1 MKHSITLII
10 IFPLLLTSPLFRQF
24 MITTNSSLVRHPPSK
39 IPYSCKTNRLMLYFG
54 SPKPLIGNFMK
65 HILILLSVLL
75 LSSPLFGNPKGEH
88 TLYRWETSSG
98 IQWREFGDKDIHP
111 QYKGDVENGKP
122 SGLGVITFPDGSK
135 FVGEYK
141 DGEKNGQG
149 TFTFSW
155 GGKYEGEYKDG
166 KQNGQ
171 GVETYPSG
179 SMYVGEWKDGRKHG
193 QGTYTQ
199 YGSLLYPDGRKYVG
213 KYKNGKEWNGT
224 YYNNNGKKEYK
235 LVNGEIE

>member
-1 MKHSITLII
+1 MKHL
-10 IFPLLLTSPLFRQF
+10 
-24 MITTNSSLVRHPPSK
+24 
-39 IPYSCKTNRLMLYFG
+39 
-54 SPKPLIGNFMK
+54 
-65 HILILLSVLL
+65 LILLSIFIF
-75 LSSPLFGNPKGEH
+75 SSFLTSCEKNGFSPEIGNNHKGE
-88 TLYRWETSSG
+88 TLYEWETSSG
-98 IQWREFGDKDIHP
+98 KVWKYFGDKETHP
-111 QYKGDVENGKP
+111 IYKGDVENGKP

-213 KYKNGKEWNGT
+213 EYKNGKEWNGT

>member
-1 MKHSITLII
+1 MKHLLII
-10 IFPLLLTSPLFRQF
+10 FSF
-24 MITTNSSLVRHPPSK
+24 
-39 IPYSCKTNRLMLYFG
+39 
-54 SPKPLIGNFMK
+54 
-65 HILILLSVLL
+65 LL
-75 LSSPLFGNPKGEH
+75 LSSPVIGDDHKGE
-88 TLYRWETSSG
+88 TLYRWDTSSG
-98 IQWREFGDKDIHP
+98 YVWKEFGEKDTNP
-111 QYKGDVENGKP
+111 KYKGDVENGKP

-149 TFTFSW
+149 T
-155 GGKYEGEYKDG
+155 
-166 KQNGQ
+166 
-171 GVETYPSG
+171 ETYPSG
-179 SMYVGEWKDGRKHG
+179 SKYVGEWKDGRKHG

-213 KYKNGKEWNGT
+213 EYKNGKEWNGT